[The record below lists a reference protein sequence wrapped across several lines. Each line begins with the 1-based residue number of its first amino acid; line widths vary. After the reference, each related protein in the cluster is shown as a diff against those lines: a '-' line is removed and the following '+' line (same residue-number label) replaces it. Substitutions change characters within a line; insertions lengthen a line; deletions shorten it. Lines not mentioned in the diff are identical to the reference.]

1 MIGSKTLLLSLLG
14 LAAIGGVALAGGVS
28 PQAARQGILDH
39 YAAQARAAN
48 PSFTGFSAKAGQ
60 AFFLAHPGTGRPQT
74 PSCSTCHTNSPRNEG
89 RTRAGKLLA
98 PMAVS
103 HSPNRFTSLA
113 KVEKWFRRNCH
124 TVYGRQCTA
133 QEKGNFITFMASE

>member
-1 MIGSKTLLLSLLG
+1 MKMRLLI
-14 LAAIGGVALAGGVS
+14 LAAGGLLWAGVAMAGGAAS
-28 PQAARQGILDH
+28 ERQAVLAH
-39 YAAQARAAN
+39 YAAEAKAAD
-48 PSFTGFSAKAGQ
+48 PSFTGFSAAAGQ

-74 PSCSTCHTNSPRNEG
+74 PSCSGCHTTSPRNEG

-103 HSPNRFTSLA
+103 LSPQRFTSLA

-124 TVYGRQCTA
+124 TVYGRACTA
-133 QEKGNFITFMASE
+133 QEKGNFISFMASQ